1 MSRRNASSVSNQ
13 MIELNVQPY
22 SSDHRTRWDEFVAL
36 SKNGTFLIQRGFLE
50 YHSDRFTDASTIVT
64 DAEGRIKALFP
75 ANRSGKQITSH
86 GGLSYGGM
94 ISDETMTAPLALD
107 IFAAWL
113 NHCRRAGVSEI
124 VYRSVPAI
132 YHRMPA
138 DEDRYAIFYHGGD
151 LYRRDVTSVI
161 DFTAEAPVQERR
173 RRGVRKAL
181 KAGLHFEEMSDIAE
195 FWAILN
201 QNLNSRHDTKP
212 VHSLDEILLLRNR
225 FPQNI
230 RLFGVSGSGALHAG
244 ALLFCCGGTIHA
256 QYIASSEEGRSQGAL
271 DLLFLT
277 LIDRFRE
284 SARYFDFG
292 NSNENEG
299 RHLNRGLIE
308 FKEGFGARSIVQDFF
323 RIDLDTWQS
332 RARPQGDEYGK

>member
-1 MSRRNASSVSNQ
+1 MSHRSASSVSNQ
-13 MIELNVQPY
+13 MSKLSVQPY
-22 SSDHRTRWDEFVAL
+22 SSDLRTRWDEFVAL

-64 DAEGRIKALFP
+64 DSEGRIKALFP
-75 ANRSGKQITSH
+75 ASRSGTQMSSH

-94 ISDETMTAPLALD
+94 ISDRTMTAPLALD
-107 IFAAWL
+107 VFAAWL
-113 NHCRRAGVSEI
+113 NYCRHTGISEV
-124 VYRSVPAI
+124 VYKSIPAI

-138 DEDRYAIFYHGGD
+138 DEDRYAIFYHGGV

-161 DFTAEAPVQERR
+161 DFTAESPVQERR
-173 RRGVRKAL
+173 RRGLKKAL
-181 KAGLHFEEMSDIAE
+181 KAGLHFEEISDIAA
-195 FWAILN
+195 FWAVLN

-230 RLFGVSGSGALHAG
+230 RLFGVFGNGALHAG
-244 ALLFCCGGTIHA
+244 TLLFCCGHTIHA
-256 QYIASSEEGRSQGAL
+256 QYIASSEEGRIQGAL
-271 DLLFLT
+271 DLLFST
-277 LIDRFRE
+277 LIDRLRE

-299 RHLNRGLIE
+299 RYLNRGLIE
-308 FKEGFGARSIVQDFF
+308 FKEGFGARSIVQDFY
-323 RIDLDTWQS
+323 RIDLDSWQS
-332 RARPQGDEYGK
+332 GATLHAD